1 MVFAWH
7 RGSAVSAGEFE
18 AAAHSLAA
26 RLPRKPYVVN
36 LCEDRYAFTVA
47 FAAALIAGQTT
58 LLPPSRAPAS
68 RARLLRGS

>member
-7 RGSAVSAGEFE
+7 RGAAVSFAQFE
-18 AAAHSLAA
+18 AAAAALAA

-47 FAAALIAGQTT
+47 FAASLMAGQR
-58 LLPPSRAPAS
+58 LPSM
-68 RARLLRGS
+68 